1 VRRANFSSLYFMR
14 RSLLVFSLI
23 TLLLILF
30 SRPTQS
36 PPAQAQGQTRLVLAF
51 YYAWYSADSFGPG
64 RTPFQ
69 PLSPY
74 FSTDAG
80 TIQRHVNEARSAG
93 IDAFVQSW
101 YGPQTTNNQTETNFQ
116 TLLNVAG
123 GQGFQAAV
131 HFETGSPF
139 FRNNEDRI
147 SALRA
152 LFASHTTH
160 HAYLRVDGKPVV
172 FFWANWLISPAEWL
186 TIRNAVDPD
195 RNSIWIAEGGDTG
208 YLNAFDGLHL
218 YNIAWSSSPAGT
230 AATWAANTRAAAAT
244 YGGFKYWVAT
254 AMPGWDDT
262 LLGRGNSAF
271 SRNRAN
277 GDFYRATF
285 SGAAASAPDMLIITS
300 FNEWKEGSQIEAS
313 LEYGNTY
320 LQLTAELSAAYK
332 AGSLPSVP
340 LPPQPTAA
348 ANPEG
353 TAAVTPQ
360 AIAQANT
367 PAPAAAAVETRP
379 PTATPSPIASPTA
392 QPDGRILYT
401 IVPGDTLLLIA
412 TRFDLALDDLY
423 TFNNLSGDALLS
435 VGQTLI
441 IGYSMLPDGST
452 FLPGFPQARVKPD
465 GRIVHIVVPGDTAI
479 DIALTYDLTLAE
491 FYETSGLSEGSLLQ
505 VGQEVQVGQQPQPAE
520 VGGSTNLPDEL
531 VTATPTPS
539 PTPTQTPTEIPTET
553 AVLNTATA
561 EATAVALTPVNTPAP
576 QPTNALQSG
585 TNSPGLTLPSLNR
598 LVAMAAGVLVIM
610 ALAGVGLL
618 LVSRRG

>member
-1 VRRANFSSLYFMR
+1 MKKPLFIL
-14 RSLLVFSLI
+14 SLI
-23 TLLLILF
+23 AFLFLF
-30 SRPTQS
+30 SQPTAT

-51 YYAWYSADSFGPG
+51 YYAWYSPDSFGPG

-80 TIQRHVNEARSAG
+80 TITRHVTEARSAG

-123 GQGFQAAV
+123 GQGFRAAV

-139 FRNNEDRI
+139 FANNDDRI

-152 LFASHTTH
+152 LFATHTTH
-160 HAYLRVDGKPVV
+160 PAYLRVDGKAVV

-195 RNSIWIAEGGDTG
+195 RNSIWIAEGGDTT

-218 YNIAWSSSPAGT
+218 YNIAWSNSPAGT

-244 YGGFKYWVAT
+244 YGGYKYWVAT

-262 LLGRGNSAF
+262 LLGRGSAAF

-285 SGAAASAPDMLIITS
+285 SGAANSAPDMLIITS

-313 LEYGNTY
+313 LEHGNSY
-320 LQLTAELSAAYK
+320 LQLTSELSAAYK
-332 AGSLPSVP
+332 AGTLPSVP
-340 LPPQPTAA
+340 LPPQPTADP
-348 ANPEG
+348 NPPP
-353 TAAVTPQ
+353 TTAVTPQ
-360 AIAQANT
+360 TVAQVNT
-367 PAPAAAAVETRP
+367 PAPTLAPTEPAP
-379 PTATPSPIASPTA
+379 PTAPPTNTPTATPIASPTA
-392 QPDGRILYT
+392 QPDGQILYT
-401 IVPGDTLLLIA
+401 VVPGDTLVLIA
-412 TRFDLALDDLY
+412 NRFNVPLDDLY
-423 TFNNLSGDALLS
+423 NFNNLSGDALLS

-441 IGYSMLPDGST
+441 LGYSMLPDGST

-479 DIALTYDLTLAE
+479 EIAITYNLTLAE
-491 FYETSGLSEGSLLQ
+491 FYEVSGLNESSVLQ

-520 VGGSTNLPDEL
+520 IGGSTNLPEEL
-531 VTATPTPS
+531 ATATPAPS
-539 PTPTQTPTEIPTET
+539 LTPTTLPTET
-553 AVLNTATA
+553 PTPAPPTATA
-561 EATAVALTPVNTPAP
+561 TAVSLANINTPAP
-576 QPTNALQSG
+576 QPTNAMQTGADSSG
-585 TNSPGLTLPSLNR
+585 ITLPNLNLLLALAVGI
-598 LVAMAAGVLVIM
+598 LVVM

-618 LVSRRG
+618 IVSRRS

>member
-1 VRRANFSSLYFMR
+1 MKKT
-14 RSLLVFSLI
+14 I
-23 TLLLILF
+23 TFLSIFILLLLLG
-30 SRPTQS
+30 QEAA
-36 PPAQAQGQTRLVLAF
+36 PPAAQAQGQTRLVLAF
-51 YYAWYSADSFGPG
+51 YYAWYSPDSFGPG

-69 PLSPY
+69 PVSPY
-74 FSTDAG
+74 FSTDVG

-93 IDAFVQSW
+93 IDGFVQSW
-101 YGPQTTNNQTETNFQ
+101 YGPETVNNQTEPNFQ
-116 TLLNVAG
+116 ALLNVAG
-123 GQGFQAAV
+123 GQGFKAAV

-139 FRNNEDRI
+139 FANNDDRI
-147 SALRA
+147 NALRA
-152 LFASHTTH
+152 LFATHTTH
-160 HAYLRVDGKPVV
+160 PAYLRVDGKPVV

-195 RNSIWIAEGGDTG
+195 RNSIWIAEGGDTS
-208 YLNAFDGLHL
+208 YLNGFDGLHL
-218 YNIAWSSSPAGT
+218 YNIAWSSNPAGT

-244 YGGFKYWVAT
+244 YGGYKYWVAT

-262 LLGRGNSAF
+262 LLGRSGSF

-277 GDFYRATF
+277 GNFYRATF

-300 FNEWKEGSQIEAS
+300 FNEWVEGSQIEAS
-313 LEYGNTY
+313 LEYGNEY

-340 LPPQPTAA
+340 LPPQPTADP
-348 ANPEG
+348 NPG
-353 TAAVTPQ
+353 PTTAVTPPSV
-360 AIAQANT
+360 AQTST
-367 PAPAAAAVETRP
+367 PGPSPTPTQTPP

-401 IVPGDTLLLIA
+401 VVSGDTLLLIA
-412 TRFDLALDDLY
+412 NRFDVTLDDLY
-423 TFNNLSGDALLS
+423 TYNNLSGDALLS

-479 DIALTYDLTLAE
+479 DIAITYDLTLPE
-491 FYETSGLSEGSLLQ
+491 FYEISGLDESSVLQ

-520 VGGSTNLPDEL
+520 VGGSTNLPEEL
-531 VTATPTPS
+531 ATATPTSS
-539 PTPTQTPTEIPTET
+539 PTATPPP
-553 AVLNTATA
+553 TATSSPNPPTPS
-561 EATAVALTPVNTPAP
+561 ATAVSLANLNTPAP
-576 QPTNALQSG
+576 QPTNAMQTRPDSSG
-585 TNSPGLTLPSLNR
+585 GLALPSLNSLLIVAVGI
-598 LVAMAAGVLVIM
+598 LVVM

-618 LVSRRG
+618 WVSRRG